1 MRKPI
6 RKAFSKIRTQV
17 GDVRE
22 SLSGNTDAYLLTDIY
37 HYAQKQH
44 LAAPLFSLDEIA
56 IEPKVLTPLI
66 DTPRTLELAPTDS
79 VSMSVPYIP
88 DWPELAA
95 FYNASTMTLTDAL
108 QGGVNII
115 LAGHPGSGKTV
126 ALAWLA
132 SSIARND
139 KGLGKLSGLLP
150 LYIHATELRN
160 ILDPRYKKQETI
172 PESGT
177 AAHGPSARQH
187 QANIKNSSDPAD
199 VLIQAIS
206 GYATPLTLPRLPR
219 LIHTALANQRAI
231 ILLDQVDEFPPGI
244 AKIIVDFIQQLTN
257 KYPGL
262 RIVIAMSYE
271 DLAGLPVLGY
281 KVLSMA
287 AWSEAERSS
296 LLQKWSQQW
305 EKLFPASGKGPSGE
319 VDRRYLASWLR
330 VGNSVLKPLEYTLM
344 VWAAFAGDILG
355 PDGASAIE
363 AYIRRMTLE
372 VKDARQGLE
381 YFALQLLIERDICA
395 NPHDTERIISEYEA
409 SAISKKTTDQP
420 EPEKLDPVSATKS
433 PPIKELTGTET
444 LASNGFLTSYPGSR
458 FGFSHV
464 VISGYLA
471 GKALA
476 ETNLITKIQAQPSW
490 SGRTLAMNYYS
501 RYGDVTPQI
510 QYYLQD
516 DDFLH
521 TNHLLVSR
529 WLQIAPKNRPWR
541 TIILRTLASTLHKEK
556 EARSLAAKAMT
567 AMALSGDEGILIFF
581 RQLLSSDHPYLR
593 QLGALGCGILG
604 DIRAVED
611 LNSML
616 QEQSPASIR
625 TASLALAAIG
635 DKQSLEILATNL
647 LNGSELMRRCAA
659 EALAN
664 SPKEGYPALQDGST
678 MEDLLVRRSVVF
690 GLIRVDQP
698 WARKIVENLQLED
711 GEWVV
716 RNAAIQ
722 AFDELHRKA
731 NYAPHPLADL
741 TEESWLIDYA
751 GKVGTSIAPGKPAE
765 ELVKKA
771 LQNGDLSEKLNALDY
786 FRNKC
791 DPETVELIYATYKN
805 STGELHDAAYHVL
818 WLMSIAGIKL
828 PYLID

>member
-305 EKLFPASGKGPSGE
+305 EKLFPTSGKGPSGE

-409 SAISKKTTDQP
+409 SAISKKQR
-420 EPEKLDPVSATKS
+420 
-433 PPIKELTGTET
+433 
-444 LASNGFLTSYPGSR
+444 TSLS
-458 FGFSHV
+458 
-464 VISGYLA
+464 L
-471 GKALA
+471 K
-476 ETNLITKIQAQPSW
+476 NWIQSQ
-490 SGRTLAMNYYS
+490 
-501 RYGDVTPQI
+501 
-510 QYYLQD
+510 
-516 DDFLH
+516 
-521 TNHLLVSR
+521 
-529 WLQIAPKNRPWR
+529 
-541 TIILRTLASTLHKEK
+541 
-556 EARSLAAKAMT
+556 
-567 AMALSGDEGILIFF
+567 
-581 RQLLSSDHPYLR
+581 
-593 QLGALGCGILG
+593 
-604 DIRAVED
+604 
-611 LNSML
+611 
-616 QEQSPASIR
+616 
-625 TASLALAAIG
+625 
-635 DKQSLEILATNL
+635 
-647 LNGSELMRRCAA
+647 
-659 EALAN
+659 
-664 SPKEGYPALQDGST
+664 
-678 MEDLLVRRSVVF
+678 
-690 GLIRVDQP
+690 
-698 WARKIVENLQLED
+698 
-711 GEWVV
+711 
-716 RNAAIQ
+716 
-722 AFDELHRKA
+722 
-731 NYAPHPLADL
+731 
-741 TEESWLIDYA
+741 
-751 GKVGTSIAPGKPAE
+751 
-765 ELVKKA
+765 
-771 LQNGDLSEKLNALDY
+771 
-786 FRNKC
+786 
-791 DPETVELIYATYKN
+791 
-805 STGELHDAAYHVL
+805 
-818 WLMSIAGIKL
+818 
-828 PYLID
+828 